1 MKTKTILDSIGNTP
15 LIDVEENIFAKMEGF
30 NPGGSIKDRIVLNMI
45 LEAEKQGILKKGDTI
60 VEPTSGN
67 TGVALAM
74 IGAMKGY
81 KVSLLMPETT
91 SPEKIKM
98 IKAFGGEAILI
109 ENIRFRKDVIEDIK
123 KRIKQGEKIVFL
135 NQYENLMN
143 PLAHYKKTAQEILK
157 QLKGKK
163 IDFFVAGMGTGGT
176 ITGIG
181 RKLKQKHKDLKII
194 GVQPKEGETI
204 EGLRSLKEGFV
215 PPILDLEIIDEIY
228 DLESIKAEE
237 ARDDLAKSKGIL
249 VGPSSGAALYVSR
262 EIAKNNPKA
271 RIVTIFP
278 DRGERYLYY

>member
-1 MKTKTILDSIGNTP
+1 MKTKNILDFIGNTP
-15 LIDVEENIFAKMEGF
+15 LIEVEKNIFAKVEGF

-45 LEAEKQGILKKGDTI
+45 SEAEKKEILKKGDTI

-74 IGAMKGY
+74 VGAMKGY
-81 KVSLLMPETT
+81 KVSLLMPENT

-123 KRIKQGEKIVFL
+123 KRIKQGERIVFL
-135 NQYENLMN
+135 NQYENQMN
-143 PLAHYKKTAQEILK
+143 PLAHYKGTAEEILK

-163 IDFFVAGMGTGGT
+163 IDFFVAGIGTGGT

-181 RKLKQKHKDLKII
+181 RKLKQRYKKLKVI
-194 GVQPKEGETI
+194 GVQPKLGDTI

-215 PPILDLEIIDEIY
+215 PPILDLDLIDEIY
-228 DLESIKAEE
+228 DLEETRPRKTAV
-237 ARDDLAKSKGIL
+237 RLA
-249 VGPSSGAALYVSR
+249 
-262 EIAKNNPKA
+262 
-271 RIVTIFP
+271 
-278 DRGERYLYY
+278 